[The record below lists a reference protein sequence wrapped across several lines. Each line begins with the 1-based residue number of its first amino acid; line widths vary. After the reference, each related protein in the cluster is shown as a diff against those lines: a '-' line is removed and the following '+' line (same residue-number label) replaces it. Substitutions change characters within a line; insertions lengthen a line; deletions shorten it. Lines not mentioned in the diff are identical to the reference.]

1 MVLSREE
8 KQKMVLDLYYNKGY
22 TYKQLTKELGMSP
35 NQIREIIKRHEEKND
50 AIANNN
56 KKDIV
61 LLELEKQKSEQIG
74 SQVRILAKLSEDY
87 KQQIDELHRR
97 KIALES
103 LIREFENNEAY
114 KKIRRTAE
122 EEVNNALLKGKDL
135 LTLAVSSVIE
145 GVIQDPAKF
154 NFLINSSQH
163 SNGRYKTSQS
173 YIDVYRALI
182 LNEAE
187 KIFEIMTRDLTNKII
202 ESAIAK
208 VPLQPSVES
217 SSRQNL

>member
-163 SNGRYKTSQS
+163 SNRRYKTSQS